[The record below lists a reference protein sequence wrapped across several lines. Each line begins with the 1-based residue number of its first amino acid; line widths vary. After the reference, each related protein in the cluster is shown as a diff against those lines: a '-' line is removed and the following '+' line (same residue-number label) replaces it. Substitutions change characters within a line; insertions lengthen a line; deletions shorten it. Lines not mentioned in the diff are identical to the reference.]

1 MIKNIL
7 FLIILSFLFVSE
19 SSAQAGK
26 QATLFVKT
34 LYNPNGTVTLSW
46 PKDDAFNGLYYIYE
60 NLSNFKQDYKY
71 IGNVGPTATE
81 WTDKTYTKGQIREY
95 KIEKKNTSNQAVAY
109 DFITV
114 GNEVK
119 RNGLS
124 GSILVLVDDE
134 VFPALSTEIGVLLN
148 DLKGESWEV
157 AVQPLSRKMTPPQV
171 KDLIK
176 AANESSKIGLT
187 TLYLIGHIP
196 VPYSG
201 YFSSHGEWYPPD
213 GHVEGSGNHTGAWPA
228 DMYYADLDGVWTDAT
243 VTYVES
249 ASERNNNR
257 PGDGKFDQTRLVSDI
272 DLEIGRVDFYD
283 MPAFA
288 DDEITLLKNYLNR
301 AHQWR
306 TGQLESLD
314 RGLVDDNFSGHIIS
328 NTGYKAVNAL
338 VGADSLF
345 DDRDYM
351 TELRAGQ
358 YVLSFGTGAGSY
370 TSCSGIGTTADFAA
384 QNINA
389 IFTGIA
395 GSFFG
400 DWDSKNNILRG
411 ALASGALASF
421 WGGIPNWYLNPMS
434 VGESIGYCARYS
446 MNAAYGS
453 FNSSQQLIHVAL
465 MGDPTLR
472 FRPIAPS
479 GKLRLTNSVN
489 GILLEWDKVKGDIDG
504 YSLYR
509 INNET
514 LETVKVNDNV
524 LTETKYL
531 DLACPTG
538 QYYYQLRTVKKV
550 STATANYYALG
561 VGSASEP
568 IDFITSVA
576 FSNNDGFGI
585 APNPSYGHFRLQLPS
600 DISFVNKIVIQDLTG
615 RTVTEFEGNFT
626 IQSTINTQ
634 LPMGTY
640 MLVANTDKGQF
651 VEKIQIVR

>member
-19 SSAQAGK
+19 SSAQVGK
-26 QATLFVKT
+26 QQSLFVKT
-34 LYNPNGTVTLSW
+34 IYNPDGTVTLSW
-46 PKDDAFNGLYYIYE
+46 QKDDAFQGLYYIYE
-60 NLSNFKQDYKY
+60 NKSVFKQDYKY
-71 IGNVGPTATE
+71 LVNVDASASD
-81 WTDKTYTKGQIREY
+81 WTDKTYAKGQIKEY
-95 KIEKKNTSNQAVAY
+95 KIEKKNTSNQIVSY
-109 DFITV
+109 DFIKV
-114 GNEVK
+114 GNEVN
-119 RNGLS
+119 RNGIS
-124 GSILVLVDDE
+124 GSILILVESEKYLLLD
-134 VFPALSTEIGVLLN
+134 TELDILAN
-148 DLKGESWEV
+148 DLIGEGWEV
-157 AVQPLSRKMTPPQV
+157 AIKPVSIMMTPPQV
-171 KDLIK
+171 KAVINT
-176 AANESSKIGLT
+176 ANTESKIGLT
-187 TLYLIGHIP
+187 TLYLIGHVP

-201 YFSSHGEWYPPD
+201 YFSSHGEWPPPD

-257 PGDGKFDQTRLVSDI
+257 PGDGKFDQTRLVSDV

-288 DDEITLLKNYLNR
+288 DDELTLLKNYLNR

-306 TGQLESLD
+306 TGQLESID
-314 RGLVDDNFSGHIIS
+314 RGLVDDNFKGYIIS
-328 NTGYKAVNAL
+328 NTGYKAIGAL
-338 VGADSLF
+338 VGTDSLF

-351 TELRAGQ
+351 TEVKAGK

-384 QNINA
+384 GNINA
-389 IFTGIA
+389 IFTGIS
-395 GSFFG
+395 GSYFG
-400 DWDSKNNILRG
+400 DWDTKNNILRG

-421 WGGIPNWYLNPMS
+421 WGGIPNWYLHPMS
-434 VGESIGYCARYS
+434 VGESIGFCARYS
-446 MNAAYGS
+446 MNAAFSS
-453 FNSSQQLIHVAL
+453 FNGSQQLIHVAL

-479 GKLRLTNSVN
+479 GKLRLTNSVD
-489 GILLEWDKVKGDIDG
+489 GILLEWDKVNGEIDG
-504 YSLYR
+504 YNLYR

-514 LETVKVNDNV
+514 LAAVKVNDNM
-524 LTETKYL
+524 LTETTYL
-531 DLACPTG
+531 DLGCPTG

-561 VGSASEP
+561 VGSASDP

-626 IQSTINTQ
+626 TQSTINTT

-640 MLVANTDKGQF
+640 MLLAISDKGQF

>member
-7 FLIILSFLFVSE
+7 FLIILSFLFVSV
-19 SSAQAGK
+19 SSAQVGK
-26 QATLFVKT
+26 EQSLFVKT
-34 LYNPNGTVTLSW
+34 LYNTDGTVTLSW
-46 PKDDAFNGLYYIYE
+46 QKDDAFQGLYYIYE
-60 NLSNFKQDYKY
+60 NKSTFKQDYKY
-71 IGNVGPTATE
+71 LVNVDASTSD
-81 WTDKTYTKGQIREY
+81 WTDKTYAKGQIKEY
-95 KIEKKNTSNQAVAY
+95 KIEKKNTSNQIVSY
-109 DFITV
+109 DFIKV
-114 GNEVK
+114 GNEVN

-124 GSILVLVDDE
+124 GSILILVDDTHIK
-134 VFPALSTEIGVLLN
+134 ALSTELGVLVK

-157 AVQPLSRKMTPPQV
+157 AIQPISREMTPPQI

-176 AANESSKIGLT
+176 AANGISKIGLT
-187 TLYLIGHIP
+187 TLYLIGHVP

-201 YFSSHGEWYPPD
+201 YFSSHGEWPPPD

-257 PGDGKFDQTRLVSDI
+257 PGDGKFDQTRLVSDV

-283 MPAFA
+283 MPAFV

-301 AHQWR
+301 AHLWR
-306 TGQLESLD
+306 TAQLESID
-314 RGLVDDNFSGHIIS
+314 RGLVDDNFKGYIIS
-328 NTGYKAVNAL
+328 NTGYKAIGAL
-338 VGADSLF
+338 VGTDSLF

-351 TELRAGQ
+351 TEVKAGK

-370 TSCSGIGTTADFAA
+370 TSCSGIGTIADFAA
-384 QNINA
+384 GNINA
-389 IFTGIA
+389 IFTGIS
-395 GSFFG
+395 GSYFG
-400 DWDSKNNILRG
+400 DWDTKNNILRG

-421 WGGIPNWYLNPMS
+421 WGGIPNWYLHPMS
-434 VGESIGYCARYS
+434 VDESIGFCARYS
-446 MNAAYGS
+446 MNAAYAS
-453 FNSSQQLIHVAL
+453 FNGSQQLIHVAL

-479 GKLRLTNSVN
+479 GKLRLTNSID
-489 GILLEWDKVKGDIDG
+489 GILLEWDKVNGEIDG
-504 YSLYR
+504 YNLYR
-509 INNET
+509 INSET
-514 LETVKVNDNV
+514 LTAVKVNDNM
-524 LTETKYL
+524 LTETTYL
-531 DLACPTG
+531 DLGCPTG

-561 VGSASEP
+561 VGSASDS
-568 IDFITSVA
+568 IDFISSVA
-576 FSNNDGFGI
+576 YSNNDGFGI

-626 IQSTINTQ
+626 TQSTINTA
-634 LPMGTY
+634 LPIGTY
-640 MLVANTDKGQF
+640 MLLAISDKGQF